1 MNESFTPTILIVDDD
16 DLARSIV
23 AEAVTELG
31 VNIVE
36 AENGRAALSILKKQP
51 VNLVI
56 SDLIMPKMSGL
67 MLLHSLL
74 EQGRHLPF
82 ILVTSYSDKDSAV
95 QALRLGAFDYLEKP
109 IDVADLQSV
118 VKEAIQASHEQQHLI
133 TIMNTHASQSMES
146 FALAEMQILR
156 MRTFRAKHGEFN
168 GPVEKGNINNW
179 QDLRNLF
186 VSEAEQQLIFC
197 SGAIK
202 SLTTSDSR
210 AQELGYV
217 LRIVQSIRLAS
228 EAIRLT
234 DISEFTW
241 SLELCIAALKSNP
254 TALTNETVALLQS
267 AVSTLATKVSALLST
282 DTISILARLEE
293 TTAQLR
299 AGTIPARVEK
309 NSA

>member
-1 MNESFTPTILIVDDD
+1 MSDTFTPTILIVDDD
-16 DLARSIV
+16 TTARKVV
-23 AEAVTELG
+23 AEAVIELG

-36 AENGRAALSILKKQP
+36 ADNGRAALSILKKQP

-109 IDVADLQSV
+109 VDIADLQSV
-118 VKEAIQASHEQQHLI
+118 VREAIQASSDQQQLI
-133 TIMNTHASQSMES
+133 SIMNSHAGQSVES
-146 FALAEMQILR
+146 FAFAEMQILR

-168 GPVEKGNINNW
+168 GPIEKGNINNW
-179 QDLRNLF
+179 QDLRTLF

-197 SGAIK
+197 RGAID
-202 SLTTSDSR
+202 SLSTSESK
-210 AQELGYV
+210 AQELGYI

-234 DISEFTW
+234 DISDFTW
-241 SLELCIAALKSNP
+241 AFELFIAALKSKP
-254 TALTNETVALLQS
+254 AELCSEKISLLTDALSIL
-267 AVSTLATKVSALLST
+267 STRVSALLSA
-282 DTISILARLEE
+282 DTLQILSKLEE
-293 TTAQLR
+293 MTAEIRSTESQRTDKL
-299 AGTIPARVEK
+299 
-309 NSA
+309 SA

>member
-1 MNESFTPTILIVDDD
+1 MSDTFTPTILIVDDD
-16 DLARSIV
+16 ANARKVV

-36 AENGRAALSILKKQP
+36 VDNGRSALSILKKQP

-109 IDVADLQSV
+109 VDIADLQSV
-118 VKEAIQASHEQQHLI
+118 VREAIQASRDQQQLI
-133 TIMNTHASQSMES
+133 SIMNSHAGQSVES

-168 GPVEKGNINNW
+168 GPIEKGNINNW
-179 QDLRNLF
+179 QDVRNLF

-197 SGAIK
+197 RGAIG
-202 SLTTSDSR
+202 SLSTHESR
-210 AQELGYV
+210 SQELGFI

-241 SLELCIAALKSNP
+241 AFELCIAALKSKPSELNAGRVKLLND
-254 TALTNETVALLQS
+254 ALTILN
-267 AVSTLATKVSALLST
+267 TKVSALLST
-282 DTISILARLEE
+282 DTLQILNKLEE
-293 TTAQLR
+293 TVAEIRSTEPSR
-299 AGTIPARVEK
+299 SDK
-309 NSA
+309 HSA